1 MLLIAT
7 VQLLIKYALLEPF
20 GVQTAL
26 SSLGIS
32 LLMLATL
39 CIAAAGYIINDIFD
53 VETDSINKPEKLI
66 VGKSIS
72 EKTAYNLFFIF
83 NMVGV
88 GVGYYVSNLVNKDA
102 FFSLFVIISVLLYV
116 YASYLKQMLLVG
128 NIIVAI
134 LVALSLVIV
143 GVFELLPTLTP
154 LNRQT
159 QLFFFKI
166 LLNYALFAFFIN
178 LLREIIKDMED
189 INGDYKA
196 GMNTLPIAI
205 GIERSAKVV
214 FVLTIVLLFAVGYYV
229 VNVLYKNQIMVLYF
243 LVFIMVPL
251 LYLAIKMFSANTKK
265 EFHQM
270 SQVLKLVMLFGMG
283 SLLFYLFLLKL

>member
-243 LVFIMVPL
+243 LVFIMGPL

>member
-214 FVLTIVLLFAVGYYV
+214 FALTIVLLFAVGYYV

-243 LVFIMVPL
+243 LVFIMGPL

-283 SLLFYLFLLKL
+283 SLLFYLFF